1 MYEID
6 ERWKIEK
13 EMENCLD
20 DLWSISADEN
30 RKDKIFLVCGKAYY
44 KEWIKVFKRII
55 V

>member
-30 RKDKIFLVCGKAYY
+30 RKDKIFLVCGKAYH
-44 KEWIKVFKRII
+44 KKRIKVFKRII